1 MSEPLYCNIHGELV
15 TALCVTHKDYLCT
28 QCLISGDHNTC
39 EKNVLTKFNTEK
51 DKCFIKY
58 ISVRNQ
64 MSCKENEVKKRME
77 KIHSSKERLELE
89 INATFDRLKEK
100 LEEMRGNTLQE
111 LADVES
117 KMSNKYKQIKEK
129 IEGFREN
136 IKTVFD
142 SVEAGNVQKLKKQLE
157 KTEVEMLT
165 TCEIPSEMKAK
176 YSFSKNILEILNS
189 KESCGRLRFEE
200 YHYYE
205 PINLENQKT
214 EPYGSE
220 DYYEFKAGANTDKDK
235 STKDGQDGPPPKS
248 ETPTPE
254 VTELAKYKSHSYSLS
269 DHSDFQKTP
278 EFVEIILTSHGLVL
292 LDSANGVLVLSD
304 DKNGKIKNVVKVPFT
319 LECITGVSSDR
330 IAVLGK
336 TKAETCIRVYKSSL
350 NGLKEKPKESFKIV
364 DGSKCVGLDFDNKK
378 KLFVVNFVDK
388 LLFIKPNGK
397 LNYTSALDNPFKKSD
412 MKSVYDSEGNRV
424 YTVYPSEQAC
434 LCYSLQENKCLW
446 KREEKGKRSDFSP
459 SNLALHGNKLYIV
472 SDRVLLSLSMDT
484 GESSSDKE
492 IERRSLSIL
501 ACFITDTNQAILTT
515 RSSEKTE
522 ALTVTFIELEK
533 KG

>member
-1 MSEPLYCNIHGELV
+1 
-15 TALCVTHKDYLCT
+15 
-28 QCLISGDHNTC
+28 
-39 EKNVLTKFNTEK
+39 
-51 DKCFIKY
+51 
-58 ISVRNQ
+58 

-77 KIHSSKERLELE
+77 KIQSGKERLELE

-111 LADVES
+111 LADAETCFITDTNQAIVTTRS
-117 KMSNKYKQIKEK
+117 S
-129 IEGFREN
+129 
-136 IKTVFD
+136 
-142 SVEAGNVQKLKKQLE
+142 E
-157 KTEVEMLT
+157 KTEALT
-165 TCEIPSEMKAK
+165 VTFIELEKK
-176 YSFSKNILEILNS
+176 EILNS

-350 NGLKEKPKESFKIV
+350 NGLKEKPKESFKI
-364 DGSKCVGLDFDNKK
+364 
-378 KLFVVNFVDK
+378 
-388 LLFIKPNGK
+388 
-397 LNYTSALDNPFKKSD
+397 
-412 MKSVYDSEGNRV
+412 
-424 YTVYPSEQAC
+424 
-434 LCYSLQENKCLW
+434 ENKCLW

-459 SNLALHGNKLYIV
+459 SNLALHGNKLYI
-472 SDRVLLSLSMDT
+472 
-484 GESSSDKE
+484 
-492 IERRSLSIL
+492 
-501 ACFITDTNQAILTT
+501 
-515 RSSEKTE
+515 
-522 ALTVTFIELEK
+522 
-533 KG
+533 